1 MQVGRMVD
9 RLVPTTLSIFVRFD
23 HPRLAFVHEALVET
37 HFCIKA
43 RSYHTMAFTL
53 YTQPTLPGISHY
65 NLLTSTSNIQSYIHK
80 SLFPQNR
87 YQSSWP
93 TTKAEQQ
100 KILHKTCST
109 HPAVKRILVHDYT
122 SQRQDVLGM
131 IPLLCGLDSSGILA
145 KRAKTSMRVRVDRGW
160 WMDVDWRAQYGART
174 ETMEKRGNFYATAVS
189 WVMLEQSFIFE
200 SIAPSRYAM
209 FSAHFR

>member
-9 RLVPTTLSIFVRFD
+9 RLVPTTLSIFVRLY

-80 SLFPQNR
+80 LLSTKTDINQ
-87 YQSSWP
+87 Y
-93 TTKAEQQ
+93 TTRRHLSATRCVGYDPSAMRTRR
-100 KILHKTCST
+100 LGDTRKTRKDKYEGT
-109 HPAVKRILVHDYT
+109 
-122 SQRQDVLGM
+122 G
-131 IPLLCGLDSSGILA
+131 G
-145 KRAKTSMRVRVDRGW
+145 
-160 WMDVDWRAQYGART
+160 
-174 ETMEKRGNFYATAVS
+174 
-189 WVMLEQSFIFE
+189 
-200 SIAPSRYAM
+200 
-209 FSAHFR
+209 